1 MKKRVYY
8 IYAFGKDERK
18 VEKLLNSLKE
28 RGKIRYS
35 KDKIIAKPDSAIKYT
50 ISGEDY
56 EEYINNYLK
65 KDLA

>member
-8 IYAFGKDERK
+8 IYVFGKDEEK
-18 VEKLLNSLKE
+18 LEKLLNSLKE
-28 RGKIRYS
+28 REKIRYS
-35 KDKIIAKPDSAIKYT
+35 KDKIIAKPDHLIKYT

-65 KDLA
+65 ED